1 MLVHCHKTLADI
13 IDPAA
18 IAKMFVSANEQRK
31 EHACWKLQVN
41 VDLLLI
47 EGGGG
52 GGLGREKKNA
62 MSNFMLPRYAASS
75 NMIIK
80 YAENISPVS

>member
-52 GGLGREKKNA
+52 WGGKKKNA